1 MTGKAKM
8 KKKILIIEDDAILN
22 RALQDFLL
30 KHESQAFEASGA
42 SNGDEGVRFAKERK
56 PDLIILDIILPKKD
70 GFEVLTEI
78 KADPEIKETP
88 VILLTNL
95 SGLNDVQRALELGA
109 STYLVKSD
117 YKLEEVVAKIKEILR
132 MI

>member
-1 MTGKAKM
+1 M